1 MSKKNEIKISVLKF
15 PDNVREAPEIYID
28 SINHGIYEIIDNSID
43 EYLAGYCNEIIVA
56 VKNDNTISVQD
67 NGRGVPT
74 GMSDDGEHTS
84 AELAFG
90 SLNAGS
96 KFKSSEIEY
105 ASAGK
110 NGVGSSCV
118 NALADKF
125 EATICHDGEVFR
137 LAFSKGVFTER
148 QHVIGKGTGTGT
160 KVVYHPDP
168 EIYGDETIDIP
179 ALEERLRQSAYLNP
193 KLKLKFFFVNN
204 EGKIIQKEFYS
215 ENGLPDFLDYIRG
228 SKEKLIE
235 EYVSYSDEKDVAS
248 IQGKKLKIDIVFS
261 YLNNYNSDVRGFVNG
276 LYSADGGNH
285 ISGFNAGLAKA
296 VRKYAL
302 EHKIIK
308 QAKDFEISDVI
319 EGTFGVVSVRIRN
332 PKFNAQNKRK
342 LDMPAIGTEV
352 SSAVNEVFYDF
363 LEKNPREAEII
374 TKKALA
380 AKKTREAVKRAR
392 EASRNLKNVNSSKT
406 LTLGKLADCS
416 SKKPEECEI
425 YLVEGDSAAGSAKQG
440 RDPKTQAILP
450 IFGKVLNVV
459 KTNEPA
465 GQIIKNEKLGL
476 VIAALGCG
484 FGDNFDISKLKYHKI
499 IPFSDADV
507 DGWHIVCLWIAFFY
521 KFYPELINKGYLYLA
536 CPPLFKATGGK
547 RPDEYF
553 YSAKELEEA
562 DTNNRV
568 ISRFK
573 GLGEMSPEQLWET
586 TMNPSN
592 RRLKQIT
599 IKDAVVFA
607 NAVNVCMGENVAPRK
622 EFIMQNANFD

>member
-1 MSKKNEIKISVLKF
+1 M
-15 PDNVREAPEIYID
+15 
-28 SINHGIYEIIDNSID
+28 
-43 EYLAGYCNEIIVA
+43 
-56 VKNDNTISVQD
+56 
-67 NGRGVPT
+67 
-74 GMSDDGEHTS
+74 
-84 AELAFG
+84 
-90 SLNAGS
+90 
-96 KFKSSEIEY
+96 
-105 ASAGK
+105 
-110 NGVGSSCV
+110 
-118 NALADKF
+118 
-125 EATICHDGEVFR
+125 
-137 LAFSKGVFTER
+137 
-148 QHVIGKGTGTGT
+148 IGKGTGTGT

-374 TKKALA
+374 VKKALA
-380 AKKTREAVKRAR
+380 SKKTREAVKRAR

-425 YLVEGDSAAGSAKQG
+425 YLVEG
-440 RDPKTQAILP
+440 
-450 IFGKVLNVV
+450 
-459 KTNEPA
+459 
-465 GQIIKNEKLGL
+465 
-476 VIAALGCG
+476 
-484 FGDNFDISKLKYHKI
+484 
-499 IPFSDADV
+499 
-507 DGWHIVCLWIAFFY
+507 
-521 KFYPELINKGYLYLA
+521 
-536 CPPLFKATGGK
+536 K
-547 RPDEYF
+547 R
-553 YSAKELEEA
+553 
-562 DTNNRV
+562 
-568 ISRFK
+568 
-573 GLGEMSPEQLWET
+573 
-586 TMNPSN
+586 
-592 RRLKQIT
+592 
-599 IKDAVVFA
+599 
-607 NAVNVCMGENVAPRK
+607 
-622 EFIMQNANFD
+622 